1 MLLTFNATMKTI
13 ASAACYKKNA
23 ELIND
28 YESLKWVGMAFVY

>member
-1 MLLTFNATMKTI
+1 MLTAFNATMMTI
-13 ASAACYKKNA
+13 ASAVCNKKNA